1 MDSKQFDKL
10 LESMKKIEIS
20 QAVLYEKLT
29 QMDHRLDRTNK
40 RLDHA
45 NIEFVEITKRVD
57 RLDKI
62 AGAIVIAIAMLGALI
77 KFKII

>member
-1 MDSKQFDKL
+1 MEDKQYEKILDGIKQ
-10 LESMKKIEIS
+10 IEIS

-29 QMDHRLDRTNK
+29 QMDYRLDRTNK
-40 RLDHA
+40 RLDNA
-45 NIEFVEITKRVD
+45 NLEFEGIKSRVD

-62 AGAIVIAIAMLGALI
+62 AGGIVFAIGMLGALI

>member
-1 MDSKQFDKL
+1 MEGKQFQRL
-10 LESMKKIEIS
+10 LDGIQKIEIS

-45 NIEFVEITKRVD
+45 NNEFEEIKKRVEKLE
-57 RLDKI
+57 RI
-62 AGAIVIAIAMLGALI
+62 AGGIIIAVAILGTLI

>member
-1 MDSKQFDKL
+1 MDNNFEKIMEGLKN
-10 LESMKKIEIS
+10 IEIS
-20 QAVLYEKLT
+20 QAVLYEKLK
-29 QMDHRLDRTNK
+29 QMDTRLDRTNK

-45 NIEFVEITKRVD
+45 NSEFEEIKKRVD

-62 AGAIVIAIAMLGALI
+62 AGGVIFAVGMLGALI